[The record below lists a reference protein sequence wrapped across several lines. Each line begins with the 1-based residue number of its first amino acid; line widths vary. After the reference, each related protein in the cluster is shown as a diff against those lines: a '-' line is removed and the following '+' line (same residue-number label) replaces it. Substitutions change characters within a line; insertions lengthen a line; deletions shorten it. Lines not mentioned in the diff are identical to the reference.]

1 MVSGTS
7 FFSRSFFLFFAV
19 TCNQLIRITGL
30 GGRTILKSCRFHQQR
45 RTTVIFPNILTEW
58 PKFSTTTTTTT
69 TATAVIITT
78 PRYAHISK
86 RQQQQQHHRPQ
97 TTNQLWRSNV
107 NFQGNSYGTTPQL
120 ISPHFANWNWWNLFR
135 VFRAWVSQSVSEWMR
150 PTNQIKWMEEK
161 I

>member
-1 MVSGTS
+1 MVSGT
-7 FFSRSFFLFFAV
+7 FFSWSFFLFFAV

-69 TATAVIITT
+69 TAVIITT
-78 PRYAHISK
+78 PRYAHIINSNNNNIGLKLPINCEDPMWISK
-86 RQQQQQHHRPQ
+86 EIHMELHLNSSHLTLQ
-97 TTNQLWRSNV
+97 TETGETCSECFEREW
-107 NFQGNSYGTTPQL
+107 
-120 ISPHFANWNWWNLFR
+120 A
-135 VFRAWVSQSVSEWMR
+135 SQWVSEWGL
-150 PTNQIKWMEEK
+150 QIKSNEWKKK